1 MTRNSNR
8 KKPARAYKSA
18 NPGIT
23 YPAALRHTATPSTG
37 ATVIGPSA
45 GTGSPYP
52 LPLTVYEVLKRAVE
66 GDRQILEHD
75 LEISLD
81 AGPSDFYVD
90 LGPEIEEGPIDVDD
104 VEIDVSTMDYDESE
118 QYDDGTSVGEA
129 RVSAVV
135 HWSGCVYKPT
145 YYGAPDDVPWT
156 VTDANWN
163 DHYVRVA
170 GELETE
176 LIFDY
181 TVIPGQE
188 SPDVFTLTRINDR
201 T

>member
-23 YPAALRHTATPSTG
+23 YPVARRLTATPSLGT
-37 ATVIGPSA
+37 TVSGPSA
-45 GTGSPYP
+45 GTGRPYP

-81 AGPSDFYVD
+81 AGPSDFYVN

-129 RVSAVV
+129 RVFAVV

-181 TVIPGQE
+181 TVIPGEE
-188 SPDVFTLTRINDR
+188 SPDAFTLIRINDR